1 MNGTGSM
8 TRGQAAIGLLIGAVV
23 LTVAQ
28 YIGWL
33 PNWMHRLPETAIPNF
48 AMVLDIIFNFVK
60 DDLGLLTFTRTLTEG
75 LEWLLDVS
83 GNIFYGKNR
92 WPNIGPMPWTGLAA
106 IAAVTGYYLGGWR
119 LSLLGGGTMIW
130 TALIGQ
136 WTIAMQTMSV
146 LAIAAPLAF
155 VIGLSLGIAA

>member
-60 DDLGLLTFTRTLTEG
+60 DDLGQ
-75 LEWLLDVS
+75 
-83 GNIFYGKNR
+83 
-92 WPNIGPMPWTGLAA
+92 IGRAH
-106 IAAVTGYYLGGWR
+106 V
-119 LSLLGGGTMIW
+119 
-130 TALIGQ
+130 
-136 WTIAMQTMSV
+136 
-146 LAIAAPLAF
+146 
-155 VIGLSLGIAA
+155 

>member
-60 DDLGLLTFTRTLTEG
+60 DDPTR
-75 LEWLLDVS
+75 S
-83 GNIFYGKNR
+83 
-92 WPNIGPMPWTGLAA
+92 IGPRKA
-106 IAAVTGYYLGGWR
+106 
-119 LSLLGGGTMIW
+119 
-130 TALIGQ
+130 
-136 WTIAMQTMSV
+136 SV
-146 LAIAAPLAF
+146 
-155 VIGLSLGIAA
+155 S